1 MFIIIQINLVM
12 TFLFYSMQGF
22 VPSLEFVAPGAEHRI
37 CCRHLYANYRDVG
50 HKGLALKD
58 KLWTAA
64 AAYTEAEWT
73 REMEELK
80 SISPDAYEYLS
91 NIDPSTWSRAWFS
104 TFPKCDLIVNNLSEC
119 FNAWIL
125 KQHDLPII
133 SLLEMLRK
141 KLLKRYQKKREGIV
155 NMDGRICPKILARL
169 DELAANAGHC
179 YGVYAGDG
187 FYEITDKQ
195 KQYVVNLVTRSCGC
209 RQWDMAGIPCAHA
222 MCAIWLDGGEPMDY
236 VSHWYTMDMLKK
248 AFEPIVYPMPGEE
261 QWTKT
266 NCEHI
271 NPPMVRIQ
279 PGRPRVVRTRGPDEP
294 RNQYRMRKGGVT
306 MRCSRCRRTGHNA
319 RTYPRTRIEAVNYRG
334 QSRSDVNS
342 LDIYFFYFLLL
353 LLFFVFGVILNF
365 MFQCVRYNLQLILN
379 RILNIPHKPM
389 LHRLEVPLG
398 VGVGVLA
405 GVRVNQL
412 QGTQLQVEVS
422 LKLGPMLR

>member
-12 TFLFYSMQGF
+12 TFLFYSVQGL
-22 VPSLEFVAPGAEHRI
+22 VPSFELVALGTEHRI
-37 CCRHLYANYRDVG
+37 CCRYLYANYRDVG

-58 KLWTAA
+58 KLWTVAA

-104 TFPKCDLIVNNLSEC
+104 TFPTCDLIVNNLLEC
-119 FNAWIL
+119 FNVWIL
-125 KQHDLPII
+125 KQRDLPII

-141 KLLKRYQKKREGIV
+141 KLLKRYQKKWEGIV

-169 DELAANAGHC
+169 DELAADAGHC

-195 KQYVVNLVTRSCGC
+195 KQYVVNQVTRTCGC
-209 RQWDMAGIPCAHA
+209 RQWDMTGIPCAHA

-236 VSHWYTMDMLKK
+236 VSHWYTVDMLKK
-248 AFEPIVYPMPGEE
+248 AYEPIVYPMPGEE

-271 NPPMVRIQ
+271 DPPVVRIQ
-279 PGRPRVVRTRGPDEP
+279 PGRPRVVRTR
-294 RNQYRMRKGGVT
+294 
-306 MRCSRCRRTGHNA
+306 
-319 RTYPRTRIEAVNYRG
+319 
-334 QSRSDVNS
+334 
-342 LDIYFFYFLLL
+342 
-353 LLFFVFGVILNF
+353 
-365 MFQCVRYNLQLILN
+365 
-379 RILNIPHKPM
+379 
-389 LHRLEVPLG
+389 
-398 VGVGVLA
+398 
-405 GVRVNQL
+405 
-412 QGTQLQVEVS
+412 
-422 LKLGPMLR
+422 